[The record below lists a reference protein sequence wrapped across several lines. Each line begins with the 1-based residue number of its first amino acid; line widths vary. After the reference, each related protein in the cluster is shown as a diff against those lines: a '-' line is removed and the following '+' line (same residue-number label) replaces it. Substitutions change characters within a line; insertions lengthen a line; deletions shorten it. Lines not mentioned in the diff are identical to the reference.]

1 VSPASGTG
9 AARKA
14 TPPRRD
20 GRSGSDLVAAA
31 PAPLVDAGDW
41 LLRGGLSLAGALG
54 RYHRHRVLHL
64 ERLERLFENGRRVI
78 LIGNHSLDVV
88 DPTLLLAEVYARTGR
103 LPHFIGHEAWFR
115 VPVLREF
122 ARHFHVIP
130 ARRPEETVEAL
141 REHGFLML
149 YPGGV
154 RESGMRDYHREPY
167 TLQWQERTGYL
178 RLALEADAEIVFVA
192 AVGSDEAYYQSR
204 LPTPGALV
212 RTLNGGDDAR
222 YRGLRL
228 RFGAAGPHLLPG
240 LLPFPVRI
248 THQVSEP
255 LDLGDR
261 RLALR
266 DPEALE
272 ELHHRVWITCQRFLD
287 AAVARR
293 HHHGDL
299 LDGGIRSLQRVLQ
312 QLGV

>member
-1 VSPASGTG
+1 MSPAPGTG
-9 AARKA
+9 AAERA
-14 TPPRRD
+14 TQPRRA
-20 GRSGSDLVAAA
+20 GRSGAELVPAA

-41 LLRGGLSLAGALG
+41 LLRSGLSLAGALG
-54 RYHRHRVLHL
+54 RYHRHRVLQL
-64 ERLERLFENGRRVI
+64 ERLERLFADGRRVI
-78 LIGNHSLDVV
+78 LVGNHALDVV
-88 DPTLLLAEVYARTGR
+88 DPTLLLAQVHARTGR
-103 LPHFIGHEAWFR
+103 LPHFIAHEAWFR
-115 VPVLREF
+115 IPVLREF
-122 ARHFHVIP
+122 ARHFRVIP
-130 ARRPEETVEAL
+130 ARHPEETVEAV
-141 REHGFLML
+141 RSHGFLML

-178 RLALEADAEIVFVA
+178 RLALEADAEVVFVA

-204 LPTPGALV
+204 LPTPGALL
-212 RTLNGGDDAR
+212 RTLAGEDASR

-228 RFGAAGPHLLPG
+228 RIGAAGPHLLPA

-248 THQVSEP
+248 THSVSEP

-261 RLALR
+261 RRALR

-272 ELHHRVWITCQRFLD
+272 ELHGRVWSTCQRFLD

-299 LDGGIRSLQRVLQ
+299 LDGGIRSLQRVLRQ
-312 QLGV
+312 IGV